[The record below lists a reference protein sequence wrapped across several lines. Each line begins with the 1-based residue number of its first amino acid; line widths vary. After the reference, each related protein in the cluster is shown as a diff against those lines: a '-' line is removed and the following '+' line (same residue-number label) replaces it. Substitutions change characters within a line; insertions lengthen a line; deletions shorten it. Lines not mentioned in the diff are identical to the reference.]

1 MTLLQDISNLSSI
14 IFDIIFLVPFFS
26 RRIRKYLFKAM
37 VLDILYEIINDGK
50 ELDKQINMLKGI
62 INVYNQMRKDEP
74 NSTPIQKIEKN
85 D

>member
-1 MTLLQDISNLSSI
+1 M
-14 IFDIIFLVPFFS
+14 IFLIPFFS
-26 RRIRKYLFKAM
+26 RRIRRYLFKAM

-62 INVYNQMRKDEP
+62 INVYNQMRKEEP

>member
-14 IFDIIFLVPFFS
+14 IFDMIFLIPFFS
-26 RRIRKYLFKAM
+26 RRIRRYLFKAM

-62 INVYNQMRKDEP
+62 INVYNQMRKEEP